1 MWRAEGCG
9 KANTVERYLAGTPP
23 RVFSLQ
29 LAWER
34 QDESPADIAAT
45 MDAISETVNLSALLV
60 P

>member
-9 KANTVERYLAGTPP
+9 KASTVKCYLAGTPP
-23 RVFSLQ
+23 RVVTLQ

-34 QDESPADIAAT
+34 QDERPADVAAT
-45 MDAISETVNLSALLV
+45 LDAISETVNLGALLV